1 MRLSLEHR
9 VSGFPTQM
17 LPWDSVTA
25 PVRTGGICSAQQPG
39 ETCWKISPFIN
50 GEFRPIFQGISSQNM
65 AKHMVLT
72 YLHQLDPEIT
82 IEFRNNSGLW
92 FPKCFRCDDGA
103 NWFAYLG
110 GMSWIPKQK
119 QIYKRVLSRHGWPLV
134 IIIIPYDPGSYQ
146 HKWRVNRHI
155 CRRFWCFWRSAPWMN
170 PKFGRRDP
178 AFWMIKRIISWIL
191 FPCVNRRQ
199 WISNSQISLKMN
211 RIIEVTLAFFHI
223 LFIFGMSKTLVPF

>member
-1 MRLSLEHR
+1 
-9 VSGFPTQM
+9 M
-17 LPWDSVTA
+17 LPLWWWCQL
-25 PVRTGGICSAQQPG
+25 ICL
-39 ETCWKISPFIN
+39 F
-50 GEFRPIFQGISSQNM
+50 
-65 AKHMVLT
+65 
-72 YLHQLDPEIT
+72 
-82 IEFRNNSGLW
+82 
-92 FPKCFRCDDGA
+92 
-103 NWFAYLG
+103 G

-191 FPCVNRRQ
+191 FPCVNRPQ

-223 LFIFGMSKTLVPF
+223 IHIWYVQNSGALLGYLLMFLPASAGQGYRGWRRAKGGWI